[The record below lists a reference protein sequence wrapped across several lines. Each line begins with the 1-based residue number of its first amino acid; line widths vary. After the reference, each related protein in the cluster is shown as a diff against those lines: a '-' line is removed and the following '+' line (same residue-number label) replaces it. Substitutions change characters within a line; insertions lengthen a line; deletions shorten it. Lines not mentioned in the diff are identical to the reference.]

1 MAFEMEQQLY
11 ITSIRESID
20 MGSRDYGCETKSFPL
35 SALKSDDKLVVS
47 ESWGQPNPAD
57 ANDTIHIVWELS
69 DMELTDDTFSF
80 TMMGDR
86 FLLHRYW
93 QVLGTGSYDIPNAYI
108 SVSKRLIFY
117 FGTEEKAKESQ
128 YDRMTELY
136 EQITANEEVGDFW
149 KNIPLAKE
157 ALHLM
162 KDVAP
167 DDDKEICKEL
177 CELVVDDTLLL
188 DADTPRLILSF
199 MDYWHVLNENTYKW
213 EADTYRLIRMID
225 PETEE
230 EEREEMMKQ
239 KRFLLYDP
247 VQLTEEW
254 EENIYEVE
262 KELDELFKDEPR
274 HMGFCFRYWSEK
286 RTALARRGIDWRSPA
301 AMNPRTRF
309 D

>member
-1 MAFEMEQQLY
+1 MEQQLY

-20 MGSRDYGCETKSFPL
+20 RGSRNYGCGTKSFPL
-35 SALKSDDKLVVS
+35 SALTRDAKLVVS

-86 FLLHRYW
+86 FRLHRYW
-93 QVLGTGSYDIPNAYI
+93 QVLGTGSYGIPNALI
-108 SVSKRLIFY
+108 SESKRLIFY

-128 YDRMTELY
+128 YDPLKELY
-136 EQITANEEVGDFW
+136 DQMTANEEVGDFW

-167 DDDKEICKEL
+167 DEDRDICKEL

-213 EADTYRLIRMID
+213 ENDTYRLMRMID

-230 EEREEMMKQ
+230 EEKKEMMKQ

-262 KELDELFKDEPR
+262 KELDELLKDEPR
-274 HMGFCFRYWSEK
+274 HMGFCFHYWSKK
-286 RTALARRGIDWRSPA
+286 REALERRGIDWRSPST
-301 AMNPRTRF
+301 MNPRTRF